1 MTFLSLVDLR
11 WTAAF
16 SRPMVG
22 EVEKRVKVASGVIRW
37 TSIWRMATAGS
48 EEPLPVA
55 IARFSPSCCTVST
68 WIERVR

>member
-11 WTAAF
+11 STAAF
-16 SRPMVG
+16 SRPRVG

-37 TSIWRMATAGS
+37 TSIWRMAMAGS
-48 EEPLPVA
+48 EALVVA
-55 IARFSPSCCTVST
+55 VARFSASCCTVST